1 MEAKL
6 PINAA
11 PSQTND
17 MNAAFTRTLGRRKE
31 GRKEGKG
38 IILLTSR
45 SLHEASL
52 AQHS

>member
-1 MEAKL
+1 MASLTGFHLEVYTC
-6 PINAA
+6 
-11 PSQTND
+11 SVQ
-17 MNAAFTRTLGRRKE
+17 RTRKE
-31 GRKEGKG
+31 SYSFWVVITG